1 MKRSGY
7 GIKSYESALNFLG
20 EKGIAEIDSKCI
32 VLKMN
37 ETISIILE
45 GYEIVK
51 YHSDGRIEVNNFK
64 NYNAHFKRYISEF
77 VPVKLKQKDFQWFL
91 GEQIFFSQMI
101 FENNEWRKV

>member
-1 MKRSGY
+1 MKRTGY
-7 GIKSYESALNFLG
+7 GIKSYESALSFLDG
-20 EKGIAEIDSKCI
+20 KSISEIDSKCVI
-32 VLKMN
+32 FKME

-77 VPVKLKQKDFQWFL
+77 VPVKLKQKDFQWYL

-101 FENNEWRKV
+101 FENNEWRNV